1 MLSVSRARDANSAGR
16 SRQSGFGLVE
26 VLVAVVVLSI
36 GLLGLAGLQLRTL
49 RNNESSFERGM
60 AVVETH
66 SIVEA
71 MRADRTNAM
80 NNKFNIAISANS
92 PTGAT
97 FADVAVAAWRANLT
111 ASLGAG
117 ATGAVACNGTDC
129 TITVQWDDSRGTGG
143 SSSLQVVTQV
153 QL

>member
-1 MLSVSRARDANSAGR
+1 MLSMTRACAVSAAYRR
-16 SRQSGFGLVE
+16 RQRGFGLIE

-36 GLLGLAGLQLRTL
+36 GLLGLAGLQLRTM

-71 MRADRTNAM
+71 MRADRINAI
-80 NNKFNIAISANS
+80 NGNFNIAIDADP
-92 PTGAT
+92 PTGTT
-97 FADVAVAAWRANLT
+97 FADTAVASWRANLQALFGST
-111 ASLGAG
+111 ASGS
-117 ATGAVACNGTDC
+117 VACNGSAC
-129 TITVQWDDSRGTGG
+129 TIVVRWDDTRGTGG
-143 SSSLQVVTQV
+143 TDNFSISTEV